1 MTLRLDSLNKE
12 VLHKAI
18 DLLSRRE
25 HAVLEL
31 EKKLKSKAFSSD
43 DISEVMSFLLEKD
56 YVSDQRY
63 TETMIRSRTSKGYG
77 WRYIQNELQQ
87 KGVSAALIKTLGQE
101 QDIDWY
107 HQAELAYNKRFA
119 LKEIKDQK
127 DKAKRIRFL
136 QYRGF
141 SIDEI
146 MAVLQT
152 D

>member
-1 MTLRLDSLNKE
+1 MNKE
-12 VLHKAI
+12 ILHSAVNF
-18 DLLSRRE
+18 LARRE
-25 HAVLEL
+25 HSEKEL
-31 EKKLKSKAFSSD
+31 VNKLKSKEYAPD
-43 DISEVMSFLLEKD
+43 EISVVIEHLIAKD
-56 YVSDQRY
+56 YLSDQRFADSVFRY
-63 TETMIRSRTSKGYG
+63 RLSRGFG

-87 KGVSAALIKTLGQE
+87 KGVSAALIKALGQE
-101 QDIDWY
+101 QETDWY